1 MSKRPAKRT
10 RHEEPDINQVAV
22 ALAHMAVTEQTE
34 VEALRAEI
42 EQCKA
47 EAAKYN
53 EVAGHFRRINQWQ
66 KDYTDA
72 YSADR
77 DNWQILFACMKEEQG
92 DPGCLQVTLPFALAE
107 IEKEIENGSYPRLLL
122 NFSDSAYEE
131 IKGMCERNGWIS
143 KVEAAEDDQENVQE
157 E

>member
-47 EAAKYN
+47 EAAKCKEEATTYKEELEWTKETLTVIDRAIEDN

-92 DPGCLQVTLPFALAE
+92 DPGCLQVTSHL
-107 IEKEIENGSYPRLLL
+107 RWQ
-122 NFSDSAYEE
+122 
-131 IKGMCERNGWIS
+131 R
-143 KVEAAEDDQENVQE
+143 
-157 E
+157 